1 MNIVIPT
8 YGKHYAYNVNFL
20 ESFDLYCLDKNDV
33 KINFIVNSNEYELF
47 MNLKNNNINLNII
60 IIKFSDLLLKIDGE
74 NYPDHNEFFNTKY
87 PLQSLK
93 KLLAY
98 TCVDTDYVV
107 FDSENLCIKNFYFCD
122 IFKTLKSK
130 PIIYCDKTYCELQKT
145 VIESTNKLLGINSDN
160 WFFVKSYWFFELE
173 HVNNLI
179 NYLRENNNS
188 TITLLLK
195 DTIFFEYQLYSGYL
209 FKYKLKEF
217 INSESFTEKEINFE
231 KLLQDTKNNYEYIN
245 VVLTMDNVQYYINIL
260 NNLDERI
267 FRLHWTDEEIKD
279 KIINDTNIAIGT
291 FHWD

>member
-8 YGKHYAYNVNFL
+8 YEKHYDYNVKFL
-20 ESFDLYCLDKNDV
+20 ESFNLYCLDKNDV

-47 MNLKNNNINLNII
+47 NKLKNINLNIN

-74 NYPDHNEFFNTKY
+74 NYPDNVEFFNTKY

-107 FDSENLCIKNFYFCD
+107 FDSENLCIKNFYFYD
-122 IFKTLKSK
+122 IFKKLKNK
-130 PIIYCDKTYCELQKT
+130 PIIYCDKTYYELQKT
-145 VIESTNKLLGINSDN
+145 VIENTNKLLDTNLNN

-173 HVNNLI
+173 HVDNLI
-179 NYLRENNNS
+179 NYLKQKNNT

-195 DTIFFEYQLYSGYL
+195 DVIFFEYQLYCEYL

-231 KLLQDTKNNYEYIN
+231 KLLQDAKHNYEYIN
-245 VVLTMDNVQYYINIL
+245 VVLTMDNVQHYINIL

-267 FRLHWTDEEIKD
+267 IRLHWIDKKIKD

>member
-8 YGKHYAYNVNFL
+8 YEKHYAYNVNFL

-33 KINFIVNSNEYELF
+33 KINFIVNSNEYGLF
-47 MNLKNNNINLNII
+47 INLKNNNINLNIN

-74 NYPDHNEFFNTKY
+74 NYPDHDEFFNTKY

-107 FDSENLCIKNFYFCD
+107 FDSENLCIKNFYFRD

-130 PIIYCDKTYCELQKT
+130 PIIYCNKTYCELQKT
-145 VIESTNKLLGINSDN
+145 VIESTNKLLDINSDN

-179 NYLRENNNS
+179 NYLRKNNNS

-195 DTIFFEYQLYSGYL
+195 DTIFFEYQLYAGYL

-217 INSESFTEKEINFE
+217 INSESFTEKETNFE
-231 KLLQDTKNNYEYIN
+231 ELLQDAKNNYEYIN

-267 FRLHWTDEEIKD
+267 FRLHWTDEKIKD
-279 KIINDTNIAIGT
+279 KIINGTNIAIGT

>member
-8 YGKHYAYNVNFL
+8 YEKHYDYNVKFL

-47 MNLKNNNINLNII
+47 NELKNINLNIN

-74 NYPDHNEFFNTKY
+74 NYPDNIGFFNTKY

-107 FDSENLCIKNFYFCD
+107 FDSENLCIKNFYFYD
-122 IFKTLKSK
+122 IFKTLKNK
-130 PIIYCDKTYCELQKT
+130 PIIYCDKTYYELQKT
-145 VIESTNKLLGINSDN
+145 VLESTNKLLDTNLNN

-173 HVNNLI
+173 HVDNLI
-179 NYLRENNNS
+179 NYLKQKNNT

-195 DTIFFEYQLYSGYL
+195 DVIFFEYQLYCEYL

-231 KLLQDTKNNYEYIN
+231 KLLQDAKHNYEYIN
-245 VVLTMDNVQYYINIL
+245 VVLTIDNVENYINIL

-267 FRLHWTDEEIKD
+267 IRLHWIDEKIKN